1 MNWLILVFIT
11 VIFDSTRIFIDNY
24 ISDCYF
30 KGHGAVSQKLF
41 YGYAFI
47 ILALVL
53 MIIFGIDL
61 GSFVPLL
68 LFFLSGLM
76 NSAAGIPY
84 YRALE
89 LDDSTNLGIFIQLAP
104 VIYLIMGW
112 FFLGE
117 TFSVLQLVAFAI
129 ILSGPL
135 LIVMTSRKRS
145 RKIKIKAVFFAFLYV
160 LIAVSA
166 NVLFVKENNATENLN
181 FFTEM
186 AFVFLGKGIGNLI
199 IMYSMPKWRRRFIS
213 VMKSSR
219 KKVLRPLFSSYLFG
233 ITKDFTYRAAL
244 FLAPSVALASA
255 ASDSTT
261 PIMIFFMGIVL
272 TILWP
277 KFGREKLNKKS
288 VLIHLIATV
297 LVVIGIVLIQSQYV
311 V

>member
-1 MNWLILVFIT
+1 MNWLVLVLIT

-24 ISDCYF
+24 ISDYYF
-30 KGHGAVSQKLF
+30 KGREAVSQKLF
-41 YGYAFI
+41 YGYTFI
-47 ILALVL
+47 ILALIL
-53 MIIFGIDL
+53 MLATGVDF
-61 GSFVPLL
+61 SNFTPLV
-68 LFFLSGLM
+68 LFFLSGIM
-76 NSAAGIPY
+76 HSFAGIPY

-117 TFSVLQLVAFAI
+117 TFSILQLVAFLI

-135 LIVMTSRKRS
+135 LIVMTTRKRS
-145 RKIKIKAVFFAFLYV
+145 RKVKIKAVFFAFLYV

-166 NVLFVKENNATENLN
+166 NVLFVKENNLTENLS

-199 IMYSMPKWRRRFIS
+199 IMYAMPKWRRRFIS
-213 VMKSSR
+213 IVKSSR
-219 KKVLRPLFSSYLFG
+219 KKVFRPLISSCVFG
-233 ITKDFTYRAAL
+233 VTKDFTYRAAL
-244 FLAPSVALASA
+244 FMAPSVALASA

-277 KFGREKLNKKS
+277 NFGREKLNRKS

-297 LVVIGIVLIQSQYV
+297 LVVAGIILIQNS
-311 V
+311 

>member
-1 MNWLILVFIT
+1 MNWLILVLIT
-11 VIFDSTRIFIDNY
+11 VIFDATRIFIDNY

-30 KGHGAVSQKLF
+30 KGRMAVSQKLF

-47 ILALVL
+47 FLALVL
-53 MIIFGIDL
+53 MIAFGVDF
-61 GSFVPLL
+61 SNPTPLL

-76 NSAAGIPY
+76 NSVAGIPY

-104 VIYLIMGW
+104 IIYLILGW
-112 FFLGE
+112 IFLGE

-135 LIVMTSRKRS
+135 LIVLTTRKRS

-166 NVLFVKENNATENLN
+166 NVLFVKENNLAENLS

-199 IMYSMPKWRRRFIS
+199 IMYSIPKWRRRFIS
-213 VMKSSR
+213 VAKSSR
-219 KKVLRPLFSSYLFG
+219 KKVFRPLISSYLFG

-261 PIMIFFMGIVL
+261 PIVIFFMGIVL

-288 VLIHLIATV
+288 VLVHLIATI
-297 LVVIGIVLIQSQYV
+297 LVVVGIVLIQS
-311 V
+311 